1 MPRIVSNSLF
11 KTSKLT
17 QERRA
22 VTQCIL
28 SDWTISIHFPLI
40 LPFLVHSSMVF
51 LVAPCQKKWPGL
63 DGEDR
68 GHGIASN
75 PSSH

>member
-28 SDWTISIHFPLI
+28 SDWTIRIHFPLLTI
-40 LPFLVHSSMVF
+40 LGPLINGLLGCSMSEEM
-51 LVAPCQKKWPGL
+51 AW
-63 DGEDR
+63 
-68 GHGIASN
+68 S
-75 PSSH
+75 